1 MHMAESFD
9 YIIVGAGSAGCVLA
23 HRLSENPH
31 TRVLLIEAGGKDNKL
46 HIHIPAGMLKAV
58 TTEEIHWP
66 YQSEPE
72 PRLNHR
78 RFMQQRGKVLGGS
91 SSINSMAYMRGNAM
105 DYDNWVHMGAEG
117 WSYAEVLPY
126 FRKSETFDGGSDSY
140 RGDTGPLGVRRAT
153 FPGPLFET
161 FIEAGLEA
169 GYPRSADL
177 NGYQQEGF
185 GPADATIRNGRRSST
200 ARAYLQPVLQRPNLE
215 VRTNAFVNRIAI
227 ENGRARG
234 IVIESAGGSHEV
246 IAEREVILCAGAINS
261 PQLLML
267 SGIGPGAQLQ
277 EHGIGVK
284 RELPGV
290 GANLMDH
297 LCVNLQWEC
306 TQPVSMLPYTR
317 FPRRWLAGLQWLL
330 FKTGAAATTHGEA
343 AGFLRSRPG
352 IQWPDVQIHFY
363 PVCALDDL
371 TIAPVAHGFLGRLGP
386 LRPRSRGRIE
396 LGSSDP
402 HQAPKIHFN
411 YLAFDEDWEDMR
423 TSVALTREIFR
434 QPAFDAYRG
443 QEIVPGENANTVE
456 SIDTFIRE
464 TAGSNYHVC
473 GTCKMGIDDMAVVD
487 PACRV
492 HGIQGLRVV
501 DASVMPQITSGNTN
515 GPTIMIGEKAADHIK
530 GKLEP
535 AAPVESYVAEDWE
548 ATQRPGKSAR
558 SGLGESPG

>member
-1 MHMAESFD
+1 MAESFD

-23 HRLSENPH
+23 HRLSEDQH
-31 TRVLLIEAGGKDNKL
+31 IRVLLIEAGGKDNKL
-46 HIHIPAGMLKAV
+46 HIHIPAGMLKAA
-58 TTEEIHWP
+58 TTEEILWP

-72 PRLNHR
+72 PRLIHR
-78 RFMQQRGKVLGGS
+78 RILQQRGKVLGGS
-91 SSINSMAYMRGNAM
+91 SSINSMVYMRGNAM
-105 DYDNWVHMGAEG
+105 DYDNWVQMGAPG

-126 FRKSETFDGGSDSY
+126 FRKSETFDGGSDAY
-140 RGDTGPLGVRRAT
+140 RGNTGPLGVRRAT
-153 FPGPLFET
+153 FPGPLFDT
-161 FIEAGLEA
+161 FIQAGIEA
-169 GYPRSADL
+169 GYPRSTDL

-185 GPADATIRNGRRSST
+185 GPGDATIRNGRRSST
-200 ARAYLQPVLQRPNLE
+200 ARAYLQPVLHRPNLA
-215 VRTNAFVNRIAI
+215 VRTNALVSRIAI

-234 IVIESAGGSHEV
+234 VVFESAGESREV
-246 IAEREVILCAGAINS
+246 TADREVILSAGAINS

-267 SGIGPGAQLQ
+267 SGIGPGAHLQ
-277 EHGIGVK
+277 EHGIELK

-297 LCVNLQWEC
+297 LCLNLQWEC
-306 TQPVSMLPYTR
+306 TQPVSVLPYTR
-317 FPRRWLAGLQWLL
+317 LPGRWLAGLQWLL

-343 AGFLRSRPG
+343 AAFLRSRPG
-352 IQWPDVQIHFY
+352 IQWPDIQIQFY

-411 YLAFDEDWEDMR
+411 YLACEEDWEDMR
-423 TSVALTREIFR
+423 TSVALTREVFQ

-443 QEIVPGENANTVE
+443 REIVPGENVATPE
-456 SIDTFIRE
+456 SIDTYIRE
-464 TAGSNYHVC
+464 TAASNYHVC
-473 GTCKMGIDDMAVVD
+473 GTCKMGSDDRAVVD

-492 HGIQGLRVV
+492 HGIERLRVV

-515 GPTIMIGEKAADHIK
+515 GPTIMIGEKVADHIK

-535 AAPVESYVAEDWE
+535 AESVESYAAADWE
-548 ATQRPGKSAR
+548 ETQRPGKPAR
-558 SGLGESPG
+558 SGLGGVPG